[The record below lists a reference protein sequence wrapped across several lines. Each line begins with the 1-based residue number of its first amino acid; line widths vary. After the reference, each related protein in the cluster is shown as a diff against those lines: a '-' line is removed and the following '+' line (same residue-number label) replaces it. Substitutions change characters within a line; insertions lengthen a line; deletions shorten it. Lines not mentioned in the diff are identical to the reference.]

1 MENYRPRVVDA
12 ELAETLSSAGA
23 LLVQGARAT
32 GTTESARRLAAS
44 ELRLDSAE
52 PRALLAR
59 EQPATALPGDAP
71 RLLDEWQLVPG
82 LWNEVRH
89 AVDDR
94 NLPGQ
99 FILTGSASPDHDP
112 LRHSGAGRFRHVL
125 MRTMTF
131 AETGHATGAVSL
143 RGLFDGPPQ
152 DLPESQIDFPAV
164 VNRLV
169 VGGWPGWSARGEE
182 AARAQTRSYVEDI
195 AEYDFPIVGG
205 TRRDPRR
212 FSTFLRALA
221 GLSARPAT
229 FAAITR
235 RMQEYATDRVG
246 SAAAPEL
253 HELAQRLYLV
263 EDQPAWSPRLRSR
276 TALLQTP
283 TRHLVDPSL
292 AAALLGAGSDRLLV
306 ERETLGFLFE
316 SQVVHD
322 LRVFAQAMGARGV
335 FHYRDA
341 KGRDEIDAVV
351 EAQDGA
357 WLAIEVKLGEGA
369 VDAAARN
376 LLRVTAKI
384 ERPPLACVVMT
395 PTGVAH
401 RRDDGVLVVPLT
413 VLGP

>member
-1 MENYRPRVVDA
+1 MRASVQARSHPPIGRSGRVGRACCRRQSKVRTQRWSRLGRSAPASRSRCRCRLTRSCVRALAGTATAWSFCTTWYYGSTSSAGVQFSEGGAGAELCEWRNSSVSGGEVHQDVVEKSTGFAQARYVENYRPRVVDA

-23 LLVQGARAT
+23 LPVQGARAT

-82 LWNEVRH
+82 LWNEARH

-99 FILTGSASPDHDP
+99 FILAGSASPDRDP

-169 VGGWPGWSARGEE
+169 VGGWPGWSAPGRG
-182 AARAQTRSYVEDI
+182 
-195 AEYDFPIVGG
+195 GG
-205 TRRDPRR
+205 
-212 FSTFLRALA
+212 S
-221 GLSARPAT
+221 
-229 FAAITR
+229 
-235 RMQEYATDRVG
+235 
-246 SAAAPEL
+246 
-253 HELAQRLYLV
+253 
-263 EDQPAWSPRLRSR
+263 
-276 TALLQTP
+276 
-283 TRHLVDPSL
+283 
-292 AAALLGAGSDRLLV
+292 GADAVIRG
-306 ERETLGFLFE
+306 G
-316 SQVVHD
+316 H
-322 LRVFAQAMGARGV
+322 RGV
-335 FHYRDA
+335 RLPDR
-341 KGRDEIDAVV
+341 GRH
-351 EAQDGA
+351 
-357 WLAIEVKLGEGA
+357 
-369 VDAAARN
+369 
-376 LLRVTAKI
+376 
-384 ERPPLACVVMT
+384 
-395 PTGVAH
+395 PT
-401 RRDDGVLVVPLT
+401 
-413 VLGP
+413 